1 MPRRTLEELE
11 GQTWP
16 KPDFHSHV
24 VETCHRL
31 RTKPLDDFTVEDLRI
46 MIGQKI
52 GLVHLLPLAIKILKD
67 DPLAEGDYYPGDLL
81 MSVIGV
87 ESFVVS
93 SPDLLRSVL
102 DLADQAMAR
111 AADHDETVRREF
123 ADFIMRNGP
132 AQPQLP

>member
-1 MPRRTLEELE
+1 MPGRTLEQLE

-16 KPDFHSHV
+16 EPDFNSQL

-52 GLVHLLPLAIKILKD
+52 GLLHLLPLAIKILKD
-67 DPLAEGDYYPGDLL
+67 DPLAEGDCYPGDLL
-81 MSVIGV
+81 TSVIRA
-87 ESFVVS
+87 ESSLAS
-93 SPDLLRSVL
+93 SPDLLRFVL

-111 AADHDETVRREF
+111 LVDDDDTVRREL
-123 ADFIMRNGP
+123 ADFITRNGP
-132 AQPQLP
+132 AEPQLP

>member
-1 MPRRTLEELE
+1 
-11 GQTWP
+11 
-16 KPDFHSHV
+16 
-24 VETCHRL
+24 
-31 RTKPLDDFTVEDLRI
+31 
-46 MIGQKI
+46 
-52 GLVHLLPLAIKILKD
+52 
-67 DPLAEGDYYPGDLL
+67 